1 MKNTLVKNILYGA
14 GVILL
19 FIVISYAFVPEV
31 LGGKI
36 VNQSDISGW
45 TGMTNE
51 VITYNEDHP
60 EDPSFW
66 TNSMFGGMPT
76 ISNSK
81 ETGQPGCTISC
92 SQVPDLRPISS

>member
-1 MKNTLVKNILYGA
+1 MKITLVKNILYGA

-76 ISNSK
+76 ISMYGIFKGDWTAWLYDSLSAS
-81 ETGQPGCTISC
+81 GLC
-92 SQVPDLRPISS
+92 SQ